1 MSIHPLVIDHLL
13 VEEHASNTEKGEE
26 KTAKWN
32 QNLDR
37 HLAATITSA
46 ITGKPLISWIYF
58 QQTRDP
64 ARLHGSRF

>member
-37 HLAATITSA
+37 HLAATIASA
-46 ITGKPLISWIYF
+46 ITGKL
-58 QQTRDP
+58 
-64 ARLHGSRF
+64 